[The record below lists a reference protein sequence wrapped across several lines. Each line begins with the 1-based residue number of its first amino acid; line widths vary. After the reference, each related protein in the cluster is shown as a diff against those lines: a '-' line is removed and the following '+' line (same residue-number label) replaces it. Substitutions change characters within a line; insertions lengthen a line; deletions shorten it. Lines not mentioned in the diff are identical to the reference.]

1 MEAPED
7 RDALLKQATAVWET
21 ATSRPLVTMDR
32 EDIEAV
38 WRKAKD
44 TLTAI

>member
-1 MEAPED
+1 
-7 RDALLKQATAVWET
+7 LLKQANAVWET
-21 ATSRPLVTMDR
+21 ANSRPLVTMDR
-32 EDIEAV
+32 EDVEAA

>member
-1 MEAPED
+1 MKDAED

-32 EDIEAV
+32 EDIEAA
-38 WRKAKD
+38 WRKANE
-44 TLTAI
+44 TLIAI